1 MGVRDVVLDV
11 VDFDLDALE
20 REAPDREELDR
31 EAAFFTLL
39 RLLPRAALELLD
51 FDLVPRLL
59 RPRAAG
65 FFADFFFVV
74 VFFLFAAI
82 GYLPIC

>member
-20 REAPDREELDR
+20 REAPDREEPDR
-31 EAAFFTLL
+31 EVAFFTLL
-39 RLLPRAALELLD
+39 RLRPRAALELLD
-51 FDLVPRLL
+51 LDLVLLLL

-65 FFADFFFVV
+65 FFADFFLVV
-74 VFFLFAAI
+74 VFFLFAI